1 MAKRTPPKPSPKKIK
16 KVKQPPDTGQW
27 LERMNVFLAK
37 HSLKVMGILFVLS
50 LAISGIYYQQSQDSP
65 ITSYYQ
71 WENSDMSF
79 FDLWARHIS
88 EGDWLCDT
96 VLHPFHDWHDDL
108 AAEYFN
114 QFPEEKA
121 KYVSGTDSISVD
133 QGQRA
138 LINDIYSGKMY
149 HQEPLY
155 TYMMAIT
162 YAIFG
167 YHHSWIFFWQF
178 LLTALTAVLLFL
190 IGKRVFNPL
199 AGLTGSLLFI
209 FFGSVRFF
217 EMVLLRTTLV
227 NFMTVLLLYL
237 FLRVLEKTDVKR
249 SIMFGV
255 ASGVA
260 MLCQSYFVLFVAAAF
275 IWLILKER
283 KRLRAALPGLAAFG
297 ISILIIMSP
306 LFIRNIISGVPVTA
320 TASHGTITYVPNNVQ
335 EAYPFESFFIHMPT
349 LAYVMHESEGK
360 LLNAMGECV
369 KTFDS
374 FGKFIKLYR
383 QKISGMFMWYELPNN
398 VNFYL
403 FREIAPVL
411 KMLPVSYAFIA
422 PLGIAGMLFGLW
434 RRRPHIWPVLLMTVI
449 CMAPIILTG
458 VMARYR
464 SPLVV
469 MMTILAAYMLV
480 EMITLLFRRQFKF
493 AFAGIGLSVLAF
505 IYTSNTIDDRFVF
518 LGSDI
523 DTFYRYHY
531 LPQLLEKEQAKDL
544 PGFLAVTTE
553 MVEDIPDYFLEV
565 PRGQPIIRGN
575 EAETSRQIA
584 TCLESHYNVLKLSG
598 KEQEAAFFQDRIN
611 ILRTRADDFYRRLG
625 KDPNG

>member
-1 MAKRTPPKPSPKKIK
+1 MAKRTSSKPTPRKIK
-16 KVKQPPDTGQW
+16 KVKQAVDTGQW
-27 LERMNVFLAK
+27 LDRTGTFLAK
-37 HSLKVMGILFVLS
+37 HSWKAMSILFALS
-50 LAISGIYYQQSQDSP
+50 LVISGIYYQQSQDSP
-65 ITSYYQ
+65 ITSFYK
-71 WENSDMSF
+71 WDNSDMSF
-79 FDLWARHIS
+79 FDLWAKHIA

-108 AAEYFN
+108 AEEYFN
-114 QFPEEKA
+114 QFPEERA
-121 KYVSGTDSISVD
+121 KYVSGPDSVSID
-133 QGQRA
+133 RGQRA
-138 LINDIYSGKMY
+138 LINDIYSGKVY

-155 TYMMAIT
+155 TYLMAIT

-167 YHHSWIFFWQF
+167 YQHSGIFFWQF
-178 LLTALTAVLLFL
+178 LLTALTAVLIFL
-190 IGKRVFNPL
+190 IGKRTFNAI
-199 AGLTGSLLFI
+199 AGLAASLLFI
-209 FFGSVRFF
+209 FCGSVRFF

-227 NFMTVLLLYL
+227 NFLTVLLLFL

-249 SIMFGV
+249 SVMFGV

-260 MLCQSYFVLFVAAAF
+260 LLCQSYFILFVAAAF
-275 IWLILKER
+275 IWLMLKER
-283 KRLRAALPGLAAFG
+283 KQWRAAFPGMAAFMG
-297 ISILIIMSP
+297 SVLIVMSL
-306 LFIRNIISGVPVTA
+306 LFIRNIVAGVPVTA
-320 TASHGTITYVPNNVQ
+320 IASHGTITYVPNNVQ

-360 LLNAMGECV
+360 LLKAMGECV

-374 FGKFIKLYR
+374 FGNFIKLYR

-411 KMLPVSYAFIA
+411 KVLPVSYAFIA
-422 PLGIAGMLFGLW
+422 PLGLAGMIFGLW
-434 RRRPHIWPVLLMTVI
+434 RRRPEVWPVLLMTVI
-449 CMAPIILTG
+449 CMAPIMLTG

-469 MMTILAAYMLV
+469 MMIILAAYMLV
-480 EMITLLFRRQFKF
+480 EIFTLLFRRQFKY
-493 AFAGIGLSVLAF
+493 AFAGIGLSILAF
-505 IYTSNTIDDRFVF
+505 IYTANTVDDRFVF

-531 LPQLLEKEQAKDL
+531 LPQLMEKERAGDL

-565 PRGQPIIRGN
+565 PRRQPIVRGN

-584 TCLESHYNVLKLSG
+584 TCLESHYNALKVSG

-625 KDPNG
+625 TDPNG